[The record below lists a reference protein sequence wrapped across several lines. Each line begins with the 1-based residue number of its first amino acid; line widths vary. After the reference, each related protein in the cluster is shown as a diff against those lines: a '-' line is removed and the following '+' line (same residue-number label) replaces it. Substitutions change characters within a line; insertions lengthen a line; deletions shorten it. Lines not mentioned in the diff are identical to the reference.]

1 MTMAGDGS
9 VSDIEAHLGYWLRT
23 VSNAVSQGFARSV
36 EAEGVT
42 VAEWVFLR
50 MLYDVESIAPS
61 QLAER
66 MGMTKGAIS
75 KLADRLVEKDL
86 VVREANADGRR
97 GQTLMLKPAAR
108 QLVPRLAALADRNDA
123 TFFGALAPE
132 ERTQLER
139 MLRRI
144 ARERELS
151 DIPTA

>member
-1 MTMAGDGS
+1 MTETKPI
-9 VSDIEAHLGYWLRT
+9 SDIEAHLGYWLRT
-23 VSNAVSQGFARSV
+23 VSNAVSQSFARNV

-86 VVREANADGRR
+86 VSRDAKPDGKR

-108 QLVPRLAALADRNDA
+108 ELVPRLAELADRNDA
-123 TFFGALAPE
+123 MFFGGLSPE
-132 ERTQLER
+132 ERGELER
-139 MLRRI
+139 LLRLI
-144 ARERELS
+144 ARERGLS
-151 DIPTA
+151 DIPVS

>member
-1 MTMAGDGS
+1 MAGDGS

-132 ERTQLER
+132 ERIQLER

>member
-1 MTMAGDGS
+1 MTETI
-9 VSDIEAHLGYWLRT
+9 SDIGAHLGYWLRT
-23 VSNAVSQGFARSV
+23 VSNAVSQSFALNV

-75 KLADRLVEKDL
+75 KLADRLVEKNL
-86 VVREANADGRR
+86 VSRDAKPDGKR

-108 QLVPRLAALADRNDA
+108 ELVPRLAELADRNDA
-123 TFFGALAPE
+123 MFFGGLSPE
-132 ERTQLER
+132 ERGELER
-139 MLRRI
+139 LLRLI
-144 ARERELS
+144 ARERGLS
-151 DIPTA
+151 DIPVS

>member
-1 MTMAGDGS
+1 VTETKPI
-9 VSDIEAHLGYWLRT
+9 SDIEAHLGYWLRT
-23 VSNAVSQGFARSV
+23 VSNAVSQSFARNV

-86 VVREANADGRR
+86 VSRDAKPDGKR

-108 QLVPRLAALADRNDA
+108 ELVPRLAELADRNDA
-123 TFFGALAPE
+123 MFFGGLSPE
-132 ERTQLER
+132 ERGELER
-139 MLRRI
+139 LLRLI
-144 ARERELS
+144 ARERGLS
-151 DIPTA
+151 DIPVS

>member
-50 MLYDVESIAPS
+50 MLYDVDSIAPS

>member
-1 MTMAGDGS
+1 MTETKPI
-9 VSDIEAHLGYWLRT
+9 SDIEAHLGYWLRT
-23 VSNAVSQGFARSV
+23 VSNAVSHSFARSV

-50 MLYDVESIAPS
+50 MLYDVEGIAPS

-75 KLADRLVEKDL
+75 KLAERLVDKEL
-86 VVREANADGRR
+86 VSRDAKADGQR

-108 QLVPRLAALADRNDA
+108 QLVPRLAALADQND
-123 TFFGALAPE
+123 TMFFGALSPE
-132 ERTQLER
+132 ERDELER
-139 MLRRI
+139 LLRLI
-144 ARERELS
+144 ARERGLS